1 VSDRESVGTISGL
14 VDEARRDGAATQLAR
29 LAKQKKLGTFG
40 AAIILVMI
48 LMAVFADVV
57 SPYDP
62 IENNYERFLQAPS
75 AEHWL
80 GTDRFGRDI
89 LSRIIHGSRTA
100 LFIGIVSALL
110 GATTGLILGLASG
123 YFGGAFDLIFM
134 RFVDLFMAFPP
145 LIMVMAI
152 VATFGNEIHFVI
164 FAISFSIVP
173 DSTRIIRASALQVR
187 RVPYVDAAISL
198 GFGHVRIILRHML
211 PNVMA
216 SYLIIF
222 TAAVGGAI
230 LAEAALSFLG
240 LGVNEP
246 TPAWGLMLQGG
257 TEESMTGVYWTAVFP
272 GVAITLAVFGFFVWG
287 DALRDVLDPKLRR
300 G

>member
-1 VSDRESVGTISGL
+1 MSDRESVGTISGL
-14 VDEARRDGAATQLAR
+14 VDEARRDGVATQLAR

-152 VATFGNEIHFVI
+152 VTTFGNEIHFVI

-187 RVPYVDAAISL
+187 RIPYVDAAISL
-198 GFGHVRIILRHML
+198 GFGHARIILRHML

>member
-1 VSDRESVGTISGL
+1 MTLPGITLTNNELLPSVTIGQKL
-14 VDEARRDGAATQLAR
+14 MR
-29 LAKQKKLGTFG
+29 LIRQKKLGAFG
-40 AAIILVMI
+40 GAIILAMI
-48 LMAVFADVV
+48 LMAVFAETM

-62 IENNYERFLQAPS
+62 LENNYEHIFQAPNS
-75 AEHWL
+75 EHWL
-80 GTDRFGRDI
+80 GTDRYGRDI

-100 LFIGIVSALL
+100 LFIGIISAFL
-110 GATTGLILGLASG
+110 GATTGFGLGLASG
-123 YFGGAFDLIFM
+123 YFGGMFDLIFM
-134 RFVDLFMAFPP
+134 RFIDLFMAFPP
-145 LIMVMAI
+145 LIMVLAI
-152 VATFGNEIHFVI
+152 VATFGNAMPYVI
-164 FAISFSIVP
+164 AAISVSIIP
-173 DSTRIIRASALQVR
+173 DSVRIIRANALQVR
-187 RVPYVDAAISL
+187 QAPYVDSAIAL
-198 GFGHVRIILRHML
+198 GFSHARIIFRHML

-216 SYLIIF
+216 PYLIIF

-257 TEESMTGVYWTAVFP
+257 TEESITGVYWTAFFP
-272 GVAITLAVFGFFVWG
+272 GVAITLAVFGFFVLG

>member
-1 VSDRESVGTISGL
+1 MSDRESEGTISGL
-14 VDEARRDGAATQLAR
+14 VDEARRDGVATQLAR

-62 IENNYERFLQAPS
+62 IENNYERFLRAPS

-80 GTDRFGRDI
+80 GTDRFGCDI

-187 RVPYVDAAISL
+187 RIPYVDAAISL
-198 GFGHVRIILRHML
+198 GFGHARIILRHML

-257 TEESMTGVYWTAVFP
+257 PEESMTGVYWTAVFP

>member
-1 VSDRESVGTISGL
+1 MSDCESVGTISGL
-14 VDEARRDGAATQLAR
+14 VDEARRDGVATQLAR

-62 IENNYERFLQAPS
+62 LENNYERFLQAPS

-187 RVPYVDAAISL
+187 RIPYVDAAISL
-198 GFGHVRIILRHML
+198 GFGHARIILRHML

>member
-1 VSDRESVGTISGL
+1 MSDRESVGTISGL
-14 VDEARRDGAATQLAR
+14 VDEARRDGVATQLAR

-57 SPYDP
+57 SPM
-62 IENNYERFLQAPS
+62 
-75 AEHWL
+75 
-80 GTDRFGRDI
+80 I
-89 LSRIIHGSRTA
+89 LSKTTTNASAGAERRTLARHRSIWSRYPCRIIHGSRTA

-164 FAISFSIVP
+164 FAISFSILP
-173 DSTRIIRASALQVR
+173 DSTRIIRANALQVR
-187 RVPYVDAAISL
+187 RIPYVDAAISL
-198 GFGHVRIILRHML
+198 GFGHTRIILRHML
-211 PNVMA
+211 PNVTA
-216 SYLIIF
+216 SYFDRLHGSRWRRHSGRGRALI
-222 TAAVGGAI
+222 
-230 LAEAALSFLG
+230 SR
-240 LGVNEP
+240 P
-246 TPAWGLMLQGG
+246 WRQ
-257 TEESMTGVYWTAVFP
+257 
-272 GVAITLAVFGFFVWG
+272 
-287 DALRDVLDPKLRR
+287 
-300 G
+300 

>member
-1 VSDRESVGTISGL
+1 MTLPKTTLTNSELPPPVTIGQRL
-14 VDEARRDGAATQLAR
+14 MQLIR
-29 LAKQKKLGTFG
+29 QKKLGAFG
-40 AAIILVMI
+40 GAIILAMI
-48 LMAVFADVV
+48 LMAVFAETM

-62 IENNYERFLQAPS
+62 LENNYEHIFQAPNS
-75 AEHWL
+75 EHWL
-80 GTDRFGRDI
+80 GTDRYGRDI

-100 LFIGIVSALL
+100 LFIGIISAFL
-110 GATTGLILGLASG
+110 GATTGFVLGLASG
-123 YFGGAFDLIFM
+123 YFGGMFDLIFM
-134 RFVDLFMAFPP
+134 RFIDLFMAFPP
-145 LIMVMAI
+145 LIMVLAI
-152 VATFGNEIHFVI
+152 VATFGNAMPYVI
-164 FAISFSIVP
+164 AAISVSIIP
-173 DSTRIIRASALQVR
+173 DSVRIIRANALQVR
-187 RVPYVDAAISL
+187 QAPYVDSAIAL
-198 GFGHVRIILRHML
+198 GFSHARIIFRHML

-216 SYLIIF
+216 PYLIIF

-257 TEESMTGVYWTAVFP
+257 TEESITGVYWTAFFP
-272 GVAITLAVFGFFVWG
+272 GVAITLAVFGFFVLG

>member
-1 VSDRESVGTISGL
+1 MMLSENSLTNGELPPLSTAVQKLTGFIC
-14 VDEARRDGAATQLAR
+14 
-29 LAKQKKLGTFG
+29 QKKLGAVG
-40 AAIILVMI
+40 GAIILMMI
-48 LMAVFADVV
+48 LMAVFAETM

-62 IENNYERFLQAPS
+62 VENHYERILQAPDF
-75 AEHWL
+75 EHWL

-100 LFIGIVSALL
+100 LFIGIISAFL
-110 GATTGLILGLASG
+110 GATTGFVLGLVSG
-123 YFGGAFDLIFM
+123 YFGGMFDLIFM

-145 LIMVMAI
+145 LIMVLAI
-152 VATFGNEIHFVI
+152 VATFGNEMPYVI
-164 FAISFSIVP
+164 AAISVSIIP
-173 DSTRIIRASALQVR
+173 DSVRIIRANALQVR
-187 RVPYVDAAISL
+187 QAPYIDSAIAL
-198 GFGHVRIILRHML
+198 GYSNTRIVLRHML

-216 SYLIIF
+216 PYLIIF

-230 LAEAALSFLG
+230 LAEAALSYLG

-257 TEESMTGVYWTAVFP
+257 TEESISGVYWTAVFP
-272 GVAITLAVFGFFVWG
+272 GIAITMAVFGFFVLG

>member
-1 VSDRESVGTISGL
+1 MSDCESVGTISGL
-14 VDEARRDGAATQLAR
+14 VDEARRDGVATQLAR

-62 IENNYERFLQAPS
+62 LENNYERFLQAPS

-187 RVPYVDAAISL
+187 RIPYVDAAISL
-198 GFGHVRIILRHML
+198 GFGHARIILRHML

-216 SYLIIF
+216 SYLIIL

-272 GVAITLAVFGFFVWG
+272 GVAITLAVFGFFIWG

-300 G
+300 R

>member
-1 VSDRESVGTISGL
+1 
-14 VDEARRDGAATQLAR
+14 
-29 LAKQKKLGTFG
+29 
-40 AAIILVMI
+40 
-48 LMAVFADVV
+48 
-57 SPYDP
+57 
-62 IENNYERFLQAPS
+62 
-75 AEHWL
+75 
-80 GTDRFGRDI
+80 
-89 LSRIIHGSRTA
+89 
-100 LFIGIVSALL
+100 
-110 GATTGLILGLASG
+110 
-123 YFGGAFDLIFM
+123 M

-187 RVPYVDAAISL
+187 RIPYIDAAISL
-198 GFGHVRIILRHML
+198 GFGHARIILRHML

-222 TAAVGGAI
+222 TSAVGGAI

-272 GVAITLAVFGFFVWG
+272 GVAITLAVLDFSSGETLCGTCSTKIASGVMWIAVRWFVFLSPG
-287 DALRDVLDPKLRR
+287 MQVPVAPEKR
-300 G
+300 

>member
-1 VSDRESVGTISGL
+1 MSDCESVGTISGL

-62 IENNYERFLQAPS
+62 LENNYERFLQAPS

-187 RVPYVDAAISL
+187 RIPYVDAAISL
-198 GFGHVRIILRHML
+198 GFGHARIILRHML

>member
-1 VSDRESVGTISGL
+1 MSDRESVGTISGL

-62 IENNYERFLQAPS
+62 LENNYERFLQAPS

-164 FAISFSIVP
+164 SAISFSIVP

-187 RVPYVDAAISL
+187 RIPYVDAAISL
-198 GFGHVRIILRHML
+198 GFGHARIILRHML

>member
-1 VSDRESVGTISGL
+1 MSDHVSIEIVPGSMD
-14 VDEARRDGAATQLAR
+14 DARRDGVATKLAR
-29 LAKQKKLGTFG
+29 IAKQKKLGTFG
-40 AAIILVMI
+40 AATILVMI

-62 IENNYERFLQAPS
+62 LENNYESFLQAPS

-100 LFIGIVSALL
+100 LLIGIVSALL
-110 GATTGLILGLASG
+110 GATAGLILGLASG
-123 YFGGAFDLIFM
+123 YFGGTFDLIFM

-152 VATFGNEIHFVI
+152 VATFGNDIHFVI

-198 GFGHVRIILRHML
+198 GFGHARIILRHML

-272 GVAITLAVFGFFVWG
+272 GVAITLAVFGFFIWG

-300 G
+300 R

>member
-1 VSDRESVGTISGL
+1 MSDRESVGTISGL

-187 RVPYVDAAISL
+187 RIPYVDAAISL
-198 GFGHVRIILRHML
+198 GFGHARIILRHML

-272 GVAITLAVFGFFVWG
+272 GIAITLAVFGFFVWG

>member
-187 RVPYVDAAISL
+187 RIPYVDAAISL
-198 GFGHVRIILRHML
+198 GFGHARIILRHML

>member
-1 VSDRESVGTISGL
+1 MSDRESVGTISGL
-14 VDEARRDGAATQLAR
+14 VDEARRDGVATQLAR

-187 RVPYVDAAISL
+187 RIPYVDAAISL
-198 GFGHVRIILRHML
+198 GFGHARIILRHML

-272 GVAITLAVFGFFVWG
+272 GLAITLAVFGFFVWG

>member
-187 RVPYVDAAISL
+187 RIPYVDAAISL

>member
-1 VSDRESVGTISGL
+1 MSDRESVGTISGL
-14 VDEARRDGAATQLAR
+14 VDEARRDGVATQLAR

-187 RVPYVDAAISL
+187 RIPYVDAAISL
-198 GFGHVRIILRHML
+198 GFGHARIILRHML

>member
-1 VSDRESVGTISGL
+1 MSDRESVGTISGL

>member
-1 VSDRESVGTISGL
+1 MTRIGGVTEVNPKDMFVSESFGQKCF
-14 VDEARRDGAATQLAR
+14 RLAR
-29 LAKQKKLGTFG
+29 QKKLGAFG
-40 AAIILVMI
+40 AVIIIAMV
-48 LMAVFADVV
+48 LMAVFANSV

-62 IENNYERFLQAPS
+62 LENNYTRILEAPS
-75 AEHWL
+75 SNYWL

-100 LFIGIVSALL
+100 LFIGILSAFL

-134 RFVDLFMAFPP
+134 RFIDLFMAFPP

-152 VATFGNEIHFVI
+152 VATFGNELHFVV
-164 FAISFSIVP
+164 FAISISIIP
-173 DSTRIIRASALQVR
+173 DSTRIIRSNALQVR
-187 RVPYVDAAISL
+187 RFPYIDAAVSL
-198 GFGHVRIILRHML
+198 GFGHARIILRHML

-246 TPAWGLMLQGG
+246 LPAWGLMLQGA

-272 GVAITLAVFGFFVWG
+272 GLAITLAVFAFFVWG
-287 DALRDVLDPKLRR
+287 DALRDLLDPRLREK
-300 G
+300 

>member
-1 VSDRESVGTISGL
+1 MTLPKTTLTNSELPPPVTIG
-14 VDEARRDGAATQLAR
+14 QR
-29 LAKQKKLGTFG
+29 LMRLIRQKKLGAFG
-40 AAIILVMI
+40 GAIILAMI
-48 LMAVFADVV
+48 LMAVFAETM

-62 IENNYERFLQAPS
+62 LENNYEHIFQAPNS
-75 AEHWL
+75 EHWL
-80 GTDRFGRDI
+80 GTDRYGRDI

-100 LFIGIVSALL
+100 LFIGIISAFL
-110 GATTGLILGLASG
+110 GATTGFVLGLASG
-123 YFGGAFDLIFM
+123 YFGGMFDLIFM
-134 RFVDLFMAFPP
+134 RFIDLLMAFPP
-145 LIMVMAI
+145 LIMVLAI
-152 VATFGNEIHFVI
+152 VATFGNAMPYVI
-164 FAISFSIVP
+164 AAISVSIIP
-173 DSTRIIRASALQVR
+173 DSVRIIRANALQVR
-187 RVPYVDAAISL
+187 QAPYVDSAIAL
-198 GFGHVRIILRHML
+198 GFSHVRIIFRHML

-216 SYLIIF
+216 PYLIIF

-257 TEESMTGVYWTAVFP
+257 TEESITGVYWTAFFP
-272 GVAITLAVFGFFVWG
+272 GVAITLAVFGFFVLG

>member
-1 VSDRESVGTISGL
+1 MSDRVSVGIIAGL
-14 VDEARRDGAATQLAR
+14 VDEVRRDGVATNLAR
-29 LAKQKKLGTFG
+29 VAKQKKLGTFG
-40 AAIILVMI
+40 ATIILVMI
-48 LMAVFADVV
+48 LTAVFADVV

-62 IENNYERFLQAPS
+62 LENNYERFLQAPS

-123 YFGGAFDLIFM
+123 YFGGTFDLIFM

-164 FAISFSIVP
+164 FAISFSILP

-187 RVPYVDAAISL
+187 WVPYVDAAVSL
-198 GFGHVRIILRHML
+198 GFGHARIIFRHML

>member
-1 VSDRESVGTISGL
+1 MSDRESVGTISGL
-14 VDEARRDGAATQLAR
+14 VDEARRDGVATQLAR

-123 YFGGAFDLIFM
+123 YFGGSFDLIFM

-164 FAISFSIVP
+164 FAISFSILP

-187 RVPYVDAAISL
+187 RIPYIDAAISL
-198 GFGHVRIILRHML
+198 GFGHARIILRHML

>member
-1 VSDRESVGTISGL
+1 MSDCESVGTISGL
-14 VDEARRDGAATQLAR
+14 VDEARRDGVATQLAR

-62 IENNYERFLQAPS
+62 LENNYERFLQAPS

-89 LSRIIHGSRTA
+89 LSRIMHGSRTA

-123 YFGGAFDLIFM
+123 YFGGTFDLIFM

-152 VATFGNEIHFVI
+152 VATFGNDIHFVI

-187 RVPYVDAAISL
+187 
-198 GFGHVRIILRHML
+198 
-211 PNVMA
+211 
-216 SYLIIF
+216 
-222 TAAVGGAI
+222 
-230 LAEAALSFLG
+230 
-240 LGVNEP
+240 
-246 TPAWGLMLQGG
+246 
-257 TEESMTGVYWTAVFP
+257 
-272 GVAITLAVFGFFVWG
+272 
-287 DALRDVLDPKLRR
+287 
-300 G
+300 

>member
-1 VSDRESVGTISGL
+1 MSDCESVGTISGL
-14 VDEARRDGAATQLAR
+14 VDEARRDGVATQLAR

-62 IENNYERFLQAPS
+62 LENNYELFLQAPS
-75 AEHWL
+75 SEHWL

-145 LIMVMAI
+145 LIIVMAI

-164 FAISFSIVP
+164 FAISFSILP

-187 RVPYVDAAISL
+187 RIPYIDAAISL
-198 GFGHVRIILRHML
+198 GFGHARIILRHML

>member
-1 VSDRESVGTISGL
+1 MSDRESVGTISGL

-187 RVPYVDAAISL
+187 RIPYVDAAISL
-198 GFGHVRIILRHML
+198 GFGHARIILRHML

>member
-1 VSDRESVGTISGL
+1 MSDCESVGTISGW
-14 VDEARRDGAATQLAR
+14 VDEARRDGVATQLAR

-62 IENNYERFLQAPS
+62 LENNYERFLHAPS

-152 VATFGNEIHFVI
+152 VATFGNEIYFVI

-187 RVPYVDAAISL
+187 RIPYVDAAISL
-198 GFGHVRIILRHML
+198 GFGHARIILRHML

>member
-1 VSDRESVGTISGL
+1 MSDRESVGTISGL

-187 RVPYVDAAISL
+187 RIPYVDAAISL